1 MPSVVCVLGCR
12 VGSQALARRAQAGR
26 DVFFARNAALIV
38 ACGGRKWAGRVE
50 ADVIAALLVEKGVP
64 KDAIVRERCSLD
76 TRDNACFA
84 ASMLERRSFRD
95 VILVSCSWHL
105 PRAARLFEN
114 PGFSVANV
122 AKAMVPGGGGQQSQI
137 QSIENTF
144 LVTPEPATLLTLL
157 PAAAILVTLRRR
169 MV

>member
-95 VILVSCSWHL
+95 VIRVSCSWHL
-105 PRAARLFEN
+105 PRAARLFERAGLEVVERIGAD
-114 PGFSVANV
+114 PPLPPPLLSRVYHWGRERVCQL
-122 AKAMVPGGGGQQSQI
+122 KDERRAMDI
-137 QSIENTF
+137 
-144 LVTPEPATLLTLL
+144 A
-157 PAAAILVTLRRR
+157 RRSS
-169 MV
+169 